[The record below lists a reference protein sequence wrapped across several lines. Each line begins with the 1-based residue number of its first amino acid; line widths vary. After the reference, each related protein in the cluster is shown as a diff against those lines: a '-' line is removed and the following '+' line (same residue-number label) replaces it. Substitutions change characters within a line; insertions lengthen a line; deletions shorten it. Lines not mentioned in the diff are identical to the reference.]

1 MEHTIGWNSNPGITP
16 PKPNFLGLTLELYYQ
31 LLYIIRWK
39 STLKKWKERSM
50 IKRQAFLLF
59 HLLSPLSSLFG
70 PWHVSYRASCHLT
83 IE

>member
-1 MEHTIGWNSNPGITP
+1 MEHTIGWNSNPGTTP

-59 HLLSPLSSLFG
+59 HLLSPPPPPFLGHGTAL
-70 PWHVSYRASCHLT
+70 
-83 IE
+83 IEQVVT